1 MSRDADL
8 IAEYELQKHP
18 EGGWFSECYTS
29 EDQADGRAF
38 TGSIYFLLRS
48 GEISHFHQID
58 CDEIWYYH
66 EGCGMRITVITDNS
80 REEYLLGN
88 DLDKGE
94 RVMVV
99 IPKGAIFAAENMDD
113 DGYTFVSCVTMPKF
127 TYDGFR
133 LVYANELR
141 ENNPG
146 LPEEVYNLAYK
157 KALEE

>member
-1 MSRDADL
+1 
-8 IAEYELQKHP
+8 
-18 EGGWFSECYTS
+18 
-29 EDQADGRAF
+29 
-38 TGSIYFLLRS
+38 
-48 GEISHFHQID
+48 
-58 CDEIWYYH
+58 
-66 EGCGMRITVITDNS
+66 MRITVITDNS